1 MRTPTRRA
9 RTTAASIL
17 LAALMLT
24 MTPAIAGAASPPV
37 TRQAATANAA
47 FLAYAPAPPSGAKA
61 LCLVDS
67 GVNPVPD
74 LTAGLVSVTALDGGT
89 GNDTDPLTH
98 GTIDA
103 AVAGGSGYGVL
114 GAWPQ
119 LKIVSVR
126 ATNAP
131 SPGQSPTYQYNDYVK
146 AIKACSIE
154 IAGAQIAVIDVP
166 LSSKIPPTPDQS
178 DAFAAAVNLAQAK
191 GITILAAAGNDPGD
205 LQLPAN
211 QAGVFAV
218 GAGDASRASCPFSA
232 TTGLTFYAPG
242 CGIDQITT
250 TGETF
255 CCGNGTSQA
264 SAFAAGVLVA
274 LRSYAPDLAPAA
286 AVQYLLSTTHNGH
299 LDVTAAFRAAG
310 LDAIVD
316 AGTAAIPKP
325 PAPPPAAVA
334 PPPPPHAAPRVPR
347 PNVRRATWRRGVLTI
362 TLKSIPK
369 RATLHA
375 KVTFTRRQPMNL
387 ATTHLRLRAR
397 TPAPRRLVLQL
408 TRDGAKS
415 ATVTVKVSRPRR

>member
-1 MRTPTRRA
+1 MLTPRPRS
-9 RTTAASIL
+9 RTTAGL
-17 LAALMLT
+17 VLAALLLGAA
-24 MTPAIAGAASPPV
+24 PAIAGAASPPV
-37 TRQAATANAA
+37 TRQAQAANAA
-47 FLAYAPAPPSGAKA
+47 FLAYAPAPAAAKA

-74 LTAGLVSVTALDGGT
+74 LTAGLVSATALDGGT

-103 AVAGGSGYGVL
+103 AVAGGSGAGVL

-126 ATNAP
+126 ATSAP
-131 SPGQSPTYQYNDYVK
+131 SPGQSPTYQYNDYYK
-146 AIKACSIE
+146 SILQCT
-154 IAGAQIAVIDVP
+154 AYSGDVQIAVIDIP

-178 DAFAAAVNLAQAK
+178 EAFANAVTQAKAK
-191 GITILAAAGNDPGD
+191 GITIMAAAGNDPGD

-211 QAGVFAV
+211 QPGVFAV
-218 GAGDASRASCPFSA
+218 GAGGPSGAVCDFSA

-242 CGIDQITT
+242 CVIDQITT
-250 TGETF
+250 TGETT

-274 LRSYAPDLAPAA
+274 LRSYAPALTPDA

-299 LDVTAAFRAAG
+299 LDVAAAFRAAG
-310 LDAIVD
+310 LGAIVD

-325 PAPPPAAVA
+325 PAPPPPAVT
-334 PPPPPHAAPRVPR
+334 PPPPPAAAPRVPR
-347 PNVRRATWRRGVLTI
+347 PSVRRATWRNGVLTI
-362 TLKSIPK
+362 TLNSIPK

-375 KVTFTRRQPMNL
+375 RVTFAQRKTMFL
-387 ATTHLRLRAR
+387 ATKHLRLRAR
-397 TPAPRRLVLQL
+397 TPPPRRLVLQM
-408 TRDGAKS
+408 TRAGVKS
-415 ATVTVKVSRPRR
+415 ATVTVKVTRPRR